1 MSQDFD
7 IAVIGGGIMGC
18 CTALELARSNMRVLL
33 IEQRALGGGTSRS
46 NMGTLLLQTHR
57 LALLPY
63 ARAGY
68 SFWQDLGYEA
78 GFVAKGSI
86 NLAFAP
92 DEAALLE
99 RRTKLRQDAGVGVE
113 MISLERLSEL
123 EPGLSGKPIAA
134 AYAPEDAAVNSNR
147 HHQVFTKL
155 LADAGVH
162 VLENT
167 GVYRISVE
175 DQGVAILSAGE
186 CRRVKRL
193 VVASGAASGG
203 MLERMGLGLPLQ
215 TKVLTLSV
223 TERTQKRLSHVITHA
238 LGALKLS
245 QTPIG
250 ATLIGGD
257 WEGLPDE
264 RGGSGRVDLDT
275 LLPNLRLAQYA
286 APYLNDLRLVR
297 SWTALEAVTPDA
309 FPLVGSVVHD
319 PDVYVLAGCPDG
331 YLAGPGLATALA
343 SRVLER
349 ACTFDVSTF
358 SPLRFQASALAGA

>member
-1 MSQDFD
+1 
-7 IAVIGGGIMGC
+7 MGC
-18 CTALELARSNMRVLL
+18 CTALELARANMRVLL

-46 NMGTLLLQTHR
+46 NMGSLLMQSHR

-68 SFWQDLGYEA
+68 AFWQELGYEA
-78 GFVAKGSI
+78 GFVAKGSLS
-86 NLAFAP
+86 LAFSP
-92 DEAALLE
+92 EEAALLE

-113 MISLERLSEL
+113 MISLERLQEL
-123 EPGLSGKPIAA
+123 EPGLSDKPIAA

-147 HHQVFTKL
+147 HHQLFTKL
-155 LADAGVH
+155 LSDAGVH

-175 DQGVAILSAGE
+175 DKAIAVLSAGE

-193 VVASGAASGG
+193 VVAAGAWSGP
-203 MLERMGLGLPLQ
+203 MLERVGLRLPIQ
-215 TKVLTLSV
+215 SKALTLSV
-223 TERTQKRLSHVITHA
+223 TERTQKRLSQIILHA
-238 LGALKLS
+238 MGSLQLS

-250 ATLIGGD
+250 ATLIGGG
-257 WEGLPDE
+257 WEGLVE
-264 RGGSGRVDLDT
+264 EKGGSGRVDLDT

-286 APYLNDLRLVR
+286 APYLNDLRLIR
-297 SWTALEAVTPDA
+297 AWTAMEATTPDS
-309 FPLVGSVVHD
+309 FPLVGSVVQD

-343 SRVLER
+343 SRVLDR
-349 ACTFDVSTF
+349 SCAFDVSAF
-358 SPLRFQASALAGA
+358 SPLRFQASALAGTEAVPAS